1 MGFDRDLVGDKV
13 AGPLRSLF
21 ALLAIN
27 QALDAYPPA
36 FLKAQGLNILLTT
49 ELIVLGHPV
58 SGTVIVQKPEGWVI
72 LASSYLFC
80 TRCFCQIM
88 AFQITRQQVQNV
100 NLFNYLRMS
109 PII

>member
-1 MGFDRDLVGDKV
+1 MGFDRDLIGDK
-13 AGPLRSLF
+13 APGPLQLLL
-21 ALLAIN
+21 ALWAIN
-27 QALDAYPPA
+27 QALDANPPA
-36 FLKAQGLNILLTT
+36 FLKAQGPNILLTN
-49 ELIVLGHPV
+49 ELIVPGHPI
-58 SGTVIVQKPEGWVI
+58 SGTVILQKPEGWVI

>member
-1 MGFDRDLVGDKV
+1 
-13 AGPLRSLF
+13 
-21 ALLAIN
+21 LAIN
-27 QALDAYPPA
+27 QALDVYPPA

-58 SGTVIVQKPEGWVI
+58 SGTVILQKPEGWVI

-80 TRCFCQIM
+80 TRRFCQNM